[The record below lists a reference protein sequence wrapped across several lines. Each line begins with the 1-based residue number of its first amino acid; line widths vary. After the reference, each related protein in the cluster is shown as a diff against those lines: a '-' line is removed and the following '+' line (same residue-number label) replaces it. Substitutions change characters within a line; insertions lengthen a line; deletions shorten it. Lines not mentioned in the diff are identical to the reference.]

1 MKLIDTNHTK
11 LLSKALDAYAMRQ
24 KAIASNVSNIDT
36 PGYKRLE
43 VSFEDSLK
51 EAQEMGLDKNLDDVE
66 ARVEE
71 TDQKPII
78 EDELMEM
85 ADNQLRFRLVSK
97 SIRHSFGLLRQAI
110 REGRG

>member
-1 MKLIDTNHTK
+1 MKLIDTTHTK
-11 LLSKALDAYAMRQ
+11 LLEKAMDAYAMRQ

-43 VSFEDSLK
+43 VSFEDKLQ
-51 EAQEMGLDKNLDDVE
+51 EAQETGLDKNLDNVNAE
-66 ARVEE
+66 VNE
-71 TDQKPII
+71 TDDKPII

-85 ADNQLRFRLVSK
+85 ADNQLRYRTVSK
-97 SIRHSFGLLRQAI
+97 SIRHSFGMLRQAI

>member
-1 MKLIDTNHTK
+1 MKLIDTTQTK
-11 LLSKALDAYAMRQ
+11 LLSKALDAYAKRQ
-24 KAIASNVSNIDT
+24 KTIASNVSNIDT

-51 EAQEMGLDKNLDDVE
+51 EAQEMGLEQNLDDVQ
-66 ARVEE
+66 ATVNE
-71 TDQKPII
+71 TDEKPII

-85 ADNQLRFRLVSK
+85 ADNQLRYRLVTK
-97 SIRHSFGLLRQAI
+97 SIRHSFGMLRQAI